1 VRQTKKNAALGAS
14 AAREQDWRSIPAATA
29 TSGWRAKLGKRAV
42 PLTYAWP
49 SCSRALRNPVSFKS
63 RTSLLESA
71 FWSCAE
77 AQKRRSA
84 EAEEGGNRKKSKVA
98 PWSLDRSQPRCQHT
112 DGRRPHASQRILV
125 RRQVNERLHG
135 ARLRGKE
142 LLRQQQLARGGPAA
156 ELSAKQLQGLWPRGT
171 TLWHQLRR
179 TRPQLTLSS
188 SIDAMVATR
197 RNRDAGLHTRPLA
210 PAQVAQGRGLA
221 WTLSQANTGFL
232 FGTAWRAAQAGG
244 CAR

>member
-1 VRQTKKNAALGAS
+1 MRQTKKNAAQGARAES
-14 AAREQDWRSIPAATA
+14 EQDWRSIPAATA

-77 AQKRRSA
+77 AQRRRSA

-112 DGRRPHASQRILV
+112 DGRRPHARQRVLV
-125 RRQVNERLHG
+125 RRQVNGRLRG

-142 LLRQQQLARGGPAA
+142 LLRPEQLARGGRLQNSRQNSCRASGREGQHSGTSSGGPDRNLLCRAA
-156 ELSAKQLQGLWPRGT
+156 STPWLQ
-171 TLWHQLRR
+171 
-179 TRPQLTLSS
+179 
-188 SIDAMVATR
+188 
-197 RNRDAGLHTRPLA
+197 RDATATLAYTRARWPL
-210 PAQVAQGRGLA
+210 PR
-221 WTLSQANTGFL
+221 
-232 FGTAWRAAQAGG
+232 
-244 CAR
+244 